1 MSFAPRKEKGIAICP
16 KVTNEYLAEM
26 KELDRIANEKAN
38 PVQVPFPT
46 GTTSLNPPVEQYNF
60 LMLCYFKLIFFYP
73 NVPVPLFF
81 EKCRI
86 SYQYRVPYQHP
97 CNTGGLS
104 LVVCVKVLYTN
115 RLCSSNS
122 KT

>member
-38 PVQVPFPT
+38 PAQVPFPT

-60 LMLCYFKLIFFYP
+60 LMLCYFNIFFFFYP

-81 EKCRI
+81 DKCRI
-86 SYQYRVPYQHP
+86 PYPHP
-97 CNTGGLS
+97 CNTATIHMHQKQDLKIPP
-104 LVVCVKVLYTN
+104 CKEKKTN
-115 RLCSSNS
+115 
-122 KT
+122 